1 MTIGELIPV
10 RTIFPAVNC
19 DPQANVVLPIFST
32 PSRTMRGA
40 RTSLPFL
47 MLLNV
52 NAMLLALLSVDERF
66 NSLARPAPLPAN
78 TQVFDPAHVLIVP

>member
-1 MTIGELIPV
+1 
-10 RTIFPAVNC
+10 
-19 DPQANVVLPIFST
+19 
-32 PSRTMRGA
+32 
-40 RTSLPFL
+40 

-78 TQVFDPAHVLIVP
+78 TQVFDPSNVLIVPEVGSERNLSDAEDAAQLSIRQKLWFFLGH